1 MRKFSEKNYRPC
13 VGIVLINNGS
23 IFAGQRLDY
32 KSDAWQMPQGGIEE
46 NESPIRAAIRE
57 LKEET
62 GINKKHINIILE
74 SKNWINYDLPKEL
87 IPKLWNGKFVGQSQ
101 KWFAMEFLGSD
112 SDVNINTKN
121 PEFSK
126 WQWMT
131 KNKLLE
137 SIVPFKKR
145 VYENIL
151 SQFSAKLNLKYLVM

>member
-46 NESPIRAAIRE
+46 NESPMRAAIRE

-62 GINKKHINIILE
+62 GIKKKHIRIILE

-131 KNKLLE
+131 KNKLLD

-145 VYENIL
+145 VYENVL
-151 SQFSAKLNLKYLVM
+151 SQFSAQLNLK

>member
-32 KSDAWQMPQGGIEE
+32 KSEAWQMPQGGIEE

-62 GINKKHINIILE
+62 GINKKHIKIILE

-101 KWFAMEFLGSD
+101 KWFVMEFLGSD

-131 KNKLLE
+131 KNKLLD

-151 SQFSAKLNLKYLVM
+151 SQFSAQLNLK

>member
-1 MRKFSEKNYRPC
+1 LRKFSEKNYRPC

-46 NESPIRAAIRE
+46 NESPIKAAIRE

-62 GINKKHINIILE
+62 GIKKKHIKIILE

-101 KWFAMEFLGSD
+101 KWFAMEFSGSD

-131 KNKLLE
+131 KNKLLD

-151 SQFSAKLNLKYLVM
+151 SQFSAKLNLK

>member
-62 GINKKHINIILE
+62 GIKKKHIKIILE

-131 KNKLLE
+131 KNKLLD

-151 SQFSAKLNLKYLVM
+151 SQFSAQLNLK

>member
-62 GINKKHINIILE
+62 GINKKHIKIILE

-131 KNKLLE
+131 KNKLLD

-145 VYENIL
+145 VYVDIL
-151 SQFSAKLNLKYLVM
+151 SQFSAQLNLK

>member
-13 VGIVLINNGS
+13 VGIVLVNNGS

-62 GINKKHINIILE
+62 GIKKKHIKIILE

-131 KNKLLE
+131 KNKLLD

-145 VYENIL
+145 VYKNIL
-151 SQFSAKLNLKYLVM
+151 SQFSAQLNLK

>member
-62 GINKKHINIILE
+62 GIKKKHVKIILE

-131 KNKLLE
+131 KNKLLD
-137 SIVPFKKR
+137 SIVPFKKI

-151 SQFSAKLNLKYLVM
+151 SQFSAKLNLK

>member
-32 KSDAWQMPQGGIEE
+32 KSDAWQMPQGGIEK

-62 GINKKHINIILE
+62 GINKKHIKIILE

-131 KNKLLE
+131 KNKLLD

-151 SQFSAKLNLKYLVM
+151 SQFSAQLNLK

>member
-32 KSDAWQMPQGGIEE
+32 KSNAWQMPQGGVEE

-62 GINKKHINIILE
+62 GIKKKHIKIILE

-131 KNKLLE
+131 KNKLLD
-137 SIVPFKKR
+137 SIVPFKKK

-151 SQFSAKLNLKYLVM
+151 SQFSAKLNLK

>member
-32 KSDAWQMPQGGIEE
+32 KSDAWQMPQGGIED
-46 NESPIRAAIRE
+46 NESPIKAAIRE

-62 GINKKHINIILE
+62 GIKKKHIKTILE

-131 KNKLLE
+131 KDKLLD

-151 SQFSAKLNLKYLVM
+151 SQFSAQLNLK

>member
-1 MRKFSEKNYRPC
+1 LRKFSEKKYRPC

-62 GINKKHINIILE
+62 GIKKKHIKIILE

-131 KNKLLE
+131 KNKLLDN
-137 SIVPFKKR
+137 IVPFKKR

-151 SQFSAKLNLKYLVM
+151 SQFSAQLNLK

>member
-32 KSDAWQMPQGGIEE
+32 KSDAWQMPQGGIES
-46 NESPIRAAIRE
+46 NETPIRAAVRE

-62 GINKKHINIILE
+62 GIKKKHIKIILE

-112 SDVNINTKN
+112 SDININTKN

-131 KNKLLE
+131 KNKLLD
-137 SIVPFKKR
+137 SIVPFKKK

-151 SQFSAKLNLKYLVM
+151 SQFSAKLNLK

>member
-62 GINKKHINIILE
+62 GIKKKHIKIILE

-131 KNKLLE
+131 KNKLLD

-151 SQFSAKLNLKYLVM
+151 SQFSAQLNLR

>member
-62 GINKKHINIILE
+62 GINKKHIKIILE

-151 SQFSAKLNLKYLVM
+151 SQFSAQLNLK

>member
-1 MRKFSEKNYRPC
+1 MRNFTEKNYRPC
-13 VGIVLINNGS
+13 VGIVLIKNRS

-32 KSDAWQMPQGGIEE
+32 KSNAWQMPQGGIEE

-131 KNKLLE
+131 KNKLLD

-151 SQFSAKLNLKYLVM
+151 SQFSAQLNLK

>member
-1 MRKFSEKNYRPC
+1 MRNCTKKNYRPC
-13 VGIVLINNGS
+13 VGIVLINDGS

-62 GINKKHINIILE
+62 GIKKKHIKIILE

-131 KNKLLE
+131 KNKLLD

-151 SQFSAKLNLKYLVM
+151 SQFAAQLNFK

>member
-1 MRKFSEKNYRPC
+1 MSNCTKKNYRPC
-13 VGIVLINNGS
+13 VGIVLIKNEL
-23 IFAGQRLDY
+23 IFVGQRLDY
-32 KSDAWQMPQGGIEE
+32 KSNAWQMPQGGIED
-46 NESPIRAAIRE
+46 NESPKKAAVRE

-62 GINKKHINIILE
+62 GIKKKHVKINLE

-87 IPKLWNGKFVGQSQ
+87 IPKLWNGRFVGQSQ
-101 KWFAMEFLGSD
+101 KWYAMEFLGSD
-112 SDVNINTKN
+112 SDIDINTKN

-131 KNKLLE
+131 KNKLLD

-151 SQFSAKLNLKYLVM
+151 SQFSAQLNLK

>member
-1 MRKFSEKNYRPC
+1 MRFSEKNYRPC

-62 GINKKHINIILE
+62 GIKKKHIKIILE

-131 KNKLLE
+131 KNKLLD

-151 SQFSAKLNLKYLVM
+151 SQFSAKLNLK

>member
-32 KSDAWQMPQGGIEE
+32 KSDAWQMPQGGIES
-46 NESPIRAAIRE
+46 NETPIRAAVRE

-62 GINKKHINIILE
+62 GIKKKHIKIILE

-121 PEFSK
+121 PEFSQ

-151 SQFSAKLNLKYLVM
+151 SQFSAQLNLK

>member
-62 GINKKHINIILE
+62 GIKKKHIKIILE

-131 KNKLLE
+131 KNKLLD

-151 SQFSAKLNLKYLVM
+151 SQFAAQLNLK

>member
-32 KSDAWQMPQGGIEE
+32 KSNAWQMPQGGIEA
-46 NESPIRAAIRE
+46 NESPIRAALRE
-57 LKEET
+57 LKEEI
-62 GINKKHINIILE
+62 GIKKKHVKIILE
-74 SKNWINYDLPKEL
+74 SKNWVNYDLPKEL

-131 KNKLLE
+131 KNKLLD

-151 SQFSAKLNLKYLVM
+151 SQFSAKLNFK

>member
-13 VGIVLINNGS
+13 VGIVLINDGS

-62 GINKKHINIILE
+62 GIKKKHIKIILE

-112 SDVNINTKN
+112 SDININTKN

-131 KNKLLE
+131 KNKLLD

-151 SQFSAKLNLKYLVM
+151 SQFSAQLNLK

>member
-32 KSDAWQMPQGGIEE
+32 KSDAWQMPQGGIES
-46 NESPIRAAIRE
+46 NETPIRAAVRE

-62 GINKKHINIILE
+62 GINKKHIKIILE

-131 KNKLLE
+131 KNKLLD

-151 SQFSAKLNLKYLVM
+151 SQFSAQLNLK

>member
-32 KSDAWQMPQGGIEE
+32 KSDAWQMPQGGIES
-46 NESPIRAAIRE
+46 NETPIRAAVRE

-62 GINKKHINIILE
+62 GIKKKHIKIILE

-112 SDVNINTKN
+112 SDININTKN

-131 KNKLLE
+131 KNKLLD

-151 SQFSAKLNLKYLVM
+151 SQFAAQLNLK

>member
-62 GINKKHINIILE
+62 GIKKKHIKIILE
-74 SKNWINYDLPKEL
+74 SKNWINYDLPKDL

-131 KNKLLE
+131 KNKLLD
-137 SIVPFKKR
+137 SIVPFKKI
-145 VYENIL
+145 VYESIL
-151 SQFSAKLNLKYLVM
+151 SQFSAKLNLK

>member
-13 VGIVLINNGS
+13 VGIVLINDGS

-62 GINKKHINIILE
+62 GIKKKHIKIILE

-131 KNKLLE
+131 KNKLLD

-151 SQFSAKLNLKYLVM
+151 SQFSAQLNLK

>member
-62 GINKKHINIILE
+62 GIKKKHIKIILE

-131 KNKLLE
+131 KERLLE
-137 SIVPFKKR
+137 HIVPFKR
-145 VYENIL
+145 EVYKTVL
-151 SQFSAKLNLKYLVM
+151 SEFSSIIESN

>member
-1 MRKFSEKNYRPC
+1 MRNFSEKNYRPC

-32 KSDAWQMPQGGIEE
+32 KSNAWQMPQGGIEA
-46 NESPIRAAIRE
+46 NESPIRAAVRE

-62 GINKKHINIILE
+62 GIKKKHVKIILE

-131 KNKLLE
+131 KNKLLD

-151 SQFSAKLNLKYLVM
+151 SQFSAKLNFK

>member
-62 GINKKHINIILE
+62 GIKKKHIKIILE

-131 KNKLLE
+131 KNKLLD

-151 SQFSAKLNLKYLVM
+151 SQFSARLNLK

>member
-1 MRKFSEKNYRPC
+1 MNFSEKNYRPC

-32 KSDAWQMPQGGIEE
+32 QSNAWQMPQGGIEE
-46 NESPIRAAIRE
+46 NETPTRAAVRE

-62 GINKKHINIILE
+62 GIKKKHIKIILE

-131 KNKLLE
+131 KNKLLD
-137 SIVPFKKR
+137 SIVPFKKA

-151 SQFSAKLNLKYLVM
+151 SQFSAKLNLK

>member
-62 GINKKHINIILE
+62 GIKKKHIKIILE

-151 SQFSAKLNLKYLVM
+151 SQFSAQLNLK

>member
-32 KSDAWQMPQGGIEE
+32 KSDAWQMPQGGIES
-46 NESPIRAAIRE
+46 NETPIRAAIRE

-62 GINKKHINIILE
+62 GIKKKHIKIILE

-112 SDVNINTKN
+112 SDININTKN

-131 KNKLLE
+131 KNKLLD

-151 SQFSAKLNLKYLVM
+151 SQFSAQLNLK

>member
-1 MRKFSEKNYRPC
+1 LRKFSEKNYRPC

-62 GINKKHINIILE
+62 GIKKKHIKIILE

-131 KNKLLE
+131 KNKLLD

-151 SQFSAKLNLKYLVM
+151 SQFSAQLNLK

>member
-1 MRKFSEKNYRPC
+1 MRKHSEKIYRPC

-62 GINKKHINIILE
+62 GIKKKHIKIILE

-131 KNKLLE
+131 KNKLLD

-151 SQFSAKLNLKYLVM
+151 SQFAAQLNLN

>member
-32 KSDAWQMPQGGIEE
+32 KSDAWQMPQGGIEA

-62 GINKKHINIILE
+62 GIKKKHIKIILE

-131 KNKLLE
+131 KNKLLD

-145 VYENIL
+145 VYKNIL
-151 SQFSAKLNLKYLVM
+151 SQFSAQLNLK

>member
-1 MRKFSEKNYRPC
+1 MRNFSEKNYRPC

-32 KSDAWQMPQGGIEE
+32 KSDAWQMPQGGIEA

-62 GINKKHINIILE
+62 GIKKKHIKIILE

-131 KNKLLE
+131 KNKLLD

-145 VYENIL
+145 VYKNIL
-151 SQFSAKLNLKYLVM
+151 SQFSAQLNLK

>member
-1 MRKFSEKNYRPC
+1 MTNFAKKNYRPC
-13 VGIVLINNGS
+13 VGIVLVKNGS

-46 NESPIRAAIRE
+46 NETPLKAAVRE
-57 LKEET
+57 LNEET
-62 GINKKHINIILE
+62 GIKKKYIKVILE
-74 SKNWINYDLPKEL
+74 TENWINYDLPKEL

-121 PEFSK
+121 TEFSK

-131 KNKLLE
+131 KNKLLD

-151 SQFSAKLNLKYLVM
+151 SQFSAQLNLK

>member
-32 KSDAWQMPQGGIEE
+32 QSNAWQMPQGGIEE
-46 NESPIRAAIRE
+46 NESPIRAAVRE

-62 GINKKHINIILE
+62 GIKKKHIEIILE

-101 KWFAMEFLGSD
+101 KWYAMEFLGSD
-112 SDVNINTKN
+112 SDIDINTKN

-131 KNKLLE
+131 KNKLLD

-151 SQFSAKLNLKYLVM
+151 SQFSAQLNLK